1 MRTRAML
8 GSLVQKRCG
17 SSQMLMRYGGG
28 RTQYGCVSW
37 ELLFRDSVLG
47 STFKQIVRMTHIL
60 QTPVLDN
67 PLGLLGT
74 QCKPPYAETELEEV
88 DGHVDEQQHPRNS
101 QVQLAGTHLLASLC
115 VRSPDQNHRCQY
127 MTQFRAILPRA
138 PTASMLCT
146 RNLVDTDTRNS
157 NATHSFNKSLFS
169 TE

>member
-67 PLGLLGT
+67 PLELLGT

-88 DGHVDEQQHPRNS
+88 DGHVDEQ
-101 QVQLAGTHLLASLC
+101 
-115 VRSPDQNHRCQY
+115 
-127 MTQFRAILPRA
+127 
-138 PTASMLCT
+138 
-146 RNLVDTDTRNS
+146 
-157 NATHSFNKSLFS
+157 
-169 TE
+169 